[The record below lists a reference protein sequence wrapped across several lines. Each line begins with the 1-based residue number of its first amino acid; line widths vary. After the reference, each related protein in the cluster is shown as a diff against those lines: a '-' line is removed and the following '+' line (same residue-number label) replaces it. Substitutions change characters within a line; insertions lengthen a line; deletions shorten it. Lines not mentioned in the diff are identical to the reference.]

1 VTDVHKLHR
10 QNFIISFTLNL
21 VNSSETALTQ
31 LTDLLI
37 LIYDPLSIEGLS
49 VDVVVEI
56 ATIEEVSAVSRLEL
70 KAIFSIE

>member
-56 ATIEEVSAVSRLEL
+56 ATIKEVSAVSRLEL